1 MPLATETIIY
11 GDIVITVTEANVM
24 DGTRRGIL
32 RGEALRADIG
42 DEPTEQWLLRVITFP
57 DLVAAT
63 RSVIGMPWPVSF
75 EAFCDLPER
84 LVNEWSEA
92 VYRLNPHWRPVT
104 ETDEKNE

>member
-1 MPLATETIIY
+1 MPLTTETIRYEEIE
-11 GDIVITVTEANVM
+11 ITISEASVIA
-24 DGTRRGIL
+24 GTRRGVL
-32 RGEALRADIG
+32 RGEALRLDVP
-42 DEPTEQWLLRVITFP
+42 DETPEQWLLRVITFP

-92 VYRLNPHWRPVT
+92 VYRLNPHWRPVA
-104 ETDEKNE
+104 EKN